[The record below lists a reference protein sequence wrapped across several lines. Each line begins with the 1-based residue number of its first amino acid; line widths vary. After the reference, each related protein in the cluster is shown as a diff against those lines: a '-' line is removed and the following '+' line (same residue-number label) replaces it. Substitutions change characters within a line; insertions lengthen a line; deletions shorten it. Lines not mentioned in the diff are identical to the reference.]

1 MYGYIYLIVNKLDGR
16 SYVGKRKSS
25 KEWFEDKYMG
35 SGCHLKN
42 SQKKYGIENFEKFLI
57 EYTYSEEDACS
68 KEIFWISH
76 YRKLGK
82 AEYNFDDGGRPTA
95 HNKGKHFSEY
105 VRKRMSD
112 AHKGKP
118 HFWLHTPEAIQKNA
132 ESHKG
137 QIPWNKGKK
146 GSQVAWNKGLKI
158 GPMSEDIK
166 QKMSE
171 SHKGKKWTDKEKSLA
186 KRNQTLKDID
196 FHSNKGK
203 HWKLV
208 DGKRIYF

>member
-1 MYGYIYLIVNKLDGR
+1 MYGYIYLIINKLDGR
-16 SYVGKRKSS
+16 TYVGKRKSS
-25 KEWFEDKYMG
+25 KEWLEDKYMS

-57 EYTYSEEDACS
+57 EYTYSEEDACK
-68 KEIFWISH
+68 KEIFWINE
-76 YRKLGK
+76 YRKRGK
-82 AEYNFDDGGRPTA
+82 AEYNYDDGGLPTS

-105 VRKRMSD
+105 VRQKLSE

-118 HFWLHTPEAIQKNA
+118 TPWLHTPEAIQKNA

-146 GSQVAWNKGLKI
+146 GSQVAWNKGLKT
-158 GPMSEDIK
+158 GPMSEDVK

-171 SHKGKKWTDKEKSLA
+171 SHKGKQWSDKEKSLA

-203 HWKLV
+203 HWKLI
-208 DGKRIYF
+208 DGKRVYF